1 MTKCTY
7 TQKELYL
14 RFNNYSLMNYID
26 IILGILLLWGLIKGF
41 SKGLFSSLASL
52 VALIVGIYI
61 AVHFSHIAG
70 GYLEHYVN
78 WQEGAMK
85 LVAFAVTFIVVV
97 ILVSLAGKILT
108 KIADYAALG
117 ILNKILGGAFGVL
130 KMAFIASVIII
141 FIDAINRN
149 ITIIKEETLNSSVL
163 YTPVRELAPM
173 ILPSILKEEDSN
185 DSEDSKK
192 DTQI

>member
-1 MTKCTY
+1 
-7 TQKELYL
+7 
-14 RFNNYSLMNYID
+14 MNYID

-52 VALIVGIYI
+52 IALVVGIYI

-70 GYLEHYVN
+70 EYLQKYVD
-78 WQEGAMK
+78 WEEGAMK
-85 LVAFAVTFIVVV
+85 LVAFAITFIIVV

-117 ILNKILGGAFGVL
+117 VLNKILGAAFGVL

-141 FIDAINRN
+141 FIDAINNN
-149 ITIIKEETLNSSVL
+149 ITILKKETLDSSIL
-163 YTPVRELAPM
+163 YNPVRKLAPM
-173 ILPSILKEEDSN
+173 VLPNIWKQEKEDPKSN
-185 DSEDSKK
+185 K
-192 DTQI
+192 DNQV

>member
-70 GYLEHYVN
+70 GYLEQYVN
-78 WQEGAMK
+78 WEEGAMK

-117 ILNKILGGAFGVL
+117 ILNKILGGVFGVL

-141 FIDAINRN
+141 FVDAINRN
-149 ITIIKEETLNSSVL
+149 ITILKEETLNSSVL
-163 YTPVRELAPM
+163 YTPVRKLAPM
-173 ILPSILKEEDSN
+173 ILPSILKEEDS
-185 DSEDSKK
+185 KK
-192 DTQI
+192 DIQI